1 MQSEIFQYMTKVVTE
16 REMEY
21 ELNELGRAGW
31 ELITANWEEYSYG
44 GRSHYQAR
52 CILKR
57 RGVSDDEF
65 SETLRGVF
73 SAS

>member
-1 MQSEIFQYMTKVVTE
+1 MAQDTFQYLTEIFTE
-16 REMEY
+16 REIQER
-21 ELNELGRAGW
+21 LGELGVAGW
-31 ELITANWEEYSYG
+31 ELITAHWEEYTFG

-57 RGVSDDEF
+57 RVSADEF
-65 SETLRGVF
+65 AETLHAF

>member
-1 MQSEIFQYMTKVVTE
+1 MAQETFRYLTEIFPE
-16 REMEY
+16 REIQER
-21 ELNELGRAGW
+21 LDELGRVGW
-31 ELITANWEEYSYG
+31 ELVTAHWEEYTYG

-57 RGVSDDEF
+57 RVLVDEF
-65 SETLRGVF
+65 TETLNAF